1 MTDLWT
7 YQRTAETLP
16 TGAELG
22 TASADVTGF
31 SVEAQDGDIGKIDEA
46 SYEAGASS
54 IIVDT
59 GFWIFGKRRL
69 LPAGVIQ
76 SIDLDNRVVRVS
88 CTKEQVKNAPDYDE
102 LRAADVAYRDE
113 LTGYYTGMTYPGF

>member
-7 YQRTAETLP
+7 YQQTAQTLP

-22 TASADVTGF
+22 TTGADLAGF
-31 SVEAQDGDIGKIDEA
+31 SVEARDGDIGKIDKA
-46 SYEAGASS
+46 SYDAGASS

-59 GFWIFGKRRL
+59 GFWIFGKKRL

-76 SIDLDNRVVRVS
+76 SIDLDNRVVHVA
-88 CTKEQVKNAPDYDE
+88 CTKDQIKNAPDYDE
-102 LRAADVAYRDE
+102 MRAADVA
-113 LTGYYTGMTYPGF
+113 